1 MAARNGKQGLRFD
14 DAALECL
21 RHYEY
26 PGNIRE
32 LANTVERAVTF
43 CNGDR
48 ILIEHLPPRVQQ
60 ASGASVAS
68 AAVPHEEVGLLSAGE
83 ALPTLETLQQRYVEH
98 VLAQVNGNKRQ
109 AAQILGVNRRT
120 LYRWLSPEDED

>member
-1 MAARNGKQGLRFD
+1 
-14 DAALECL
+14 
-21 RHYEY
+21 
-26 PGNIRE
+26 
-32 LANTVERAVTF
+32 
-43 CNGDR
+43 
-48 ILIEHLPPRVQQ
+48 
-60 ASGASVAS
+60 VAS

>member
-1 MAARNGKQGLRFD
+1 MGSFREDLYYRLETLAIQVPPPLRERSDDIERLAMYFMEQSAARNGKQGLRFD

-48 ILIEHLPPRVQQ
+48 ILIEHLPRVF
-60 ASGASVAS
+60 SRPV
-68 AAVPHEEVGLLSAGE
+68 VP
-83 ALPTLETLQQRYVEH
+83 
-98 VLAQVNGNKRQ
+98 
-109 AAQILGVNRRT
+109 
-120 LYRWLSPEDED
+120 RWLRPPCRMKRWAF